1 MLAAQAISSKV
12 QDDVFI
18 ALFLAA
24 VAVGVVGA
32 RMIFGAWIS
41 DSYRHIWRWM
51 FLVIGTVVIA
61 FGMLNPIV
69 KFGVADCQQVLAQM
83 RRDVWPFGWV
93 VTLCFYAGFGS
104 PILIALTAVRI
115 WRSPGSL
122 LVAPGSEEYYRR
134 QHERLIA
141 ERMA

>member
-32 RMIFGAWIS
+32 RMILGALAS
-41 DSYRHIWRWM
+41 DKSRHIWRWAY
-51 FLVIGTVVIA
+51 LAIGTVAIA
-61 FGMLNPIV
+61 IGVLNPVVRFGMEE
-69 KFGVADCQQVLAQM
+69 CQHVLAQM
-83 RRDVWPFGWV
+83 RSDVWPFGWM
-93 VTLCFYAGFGS
+93 VTLCFYAGFAS
-104 PILIALTAVRI
+104 PTVISLTAREI

-122 LVAPGSEEYYRR
+122 MVAPGSDEYYRR
-134 QHERLIA
+134 EHERVIA
-141 ERMA
+141 EHMA